1 MKTIKLHARVQNLQ
15 LICSKEELLSLTT
28 QMEGKSFIL
37 SVSPTKKRSLN
48 ENAYYW
54 ALLDILGNELGYM
67 PYEVHDAMKNLF
79 LTDYT
84 HKIPRVRSTSSLST
98 VEMEEYL
105 QKIRVFALTELNIN
119 LPLPNENI

>member
-1 MKTIKLHARVQNLQ
+1 MKILRVNARVENRKL
-15 LICSKEELLSLTT
+15 LIPKEELQTLTA

-54 ALLDILGNELGYM
+54 VLLDILGNELGYM
-67 PYEVHDAMKNLF
+67 PYEVHDSMKNLF
-79 LTDYT
+79 LTDYNN
-84 HKIPRVRSTSSLST
+84 KIPKVRSTSSLST
-98 VEMEEYL
+98 VEMEDYL

-119 LPLPNENI
+119 LPLPNENL